1 MAAAALSGNLYAA
14 YGYNK
19 LLFLTL
25 PIIAADL
32 IFEEIRYIKSGARNL
47 SLISRVFIYS
57 EIAALILFGII
68 RNIL

>member
-1 MAAAALSGNLYAA
+1 MAAAAVSGNLYVA

-32 IFEEIRYIKSGARNL
+32 IYEEIRYIKSGARNL
-47 SLISRVFIYS
+47 SLFSRVFIYL
-57 EIAALILFGII
+57 EIAVLLLFGII